1 MAANLECNVDPVR
14 GQIMAEGDSYIPRSP
29 AGMAVNELLRI
40 VLDGKVQ
47 MRSDAFKDMMASKTN
62 VIRAVDQSTELQHMV
77 EQLIFR
83 MANLI
88 SDQDFE

>member
-1 MAANLECNVDPVR
+1 
-14 GQIMAEGDSYIPRSP
+14 MAEGDSYIPRSP

-77 EQLIFR
+77 EQLISR

>member
-1 MAANLECNVDPVR
+1 
-14 GQIMAEGDSYIPRSP
+14 
-29 AGMAVNELLRI
+29 MAVNELLRI

-47 MRSDAFKDMMASKTN
+47 MRNDAFKDMMASKTN

-77 EQLIFR
+77 EQLISK

>member
-1 MAANLECNVDPVR
+1 
-14 GQIMAEGDSYIPRSP
+14 
-29 AGMAVNELLRI
+29 MAVNELLRI

>member
-1 MAANLECNVDPVR
+1 
-14 GQIMAEGDSYIPRSP
+14 MAEGDSYIPRSR